1 MARKS
6 RKTQNAPDTVTLDNA
21 KYLVGA
27 YVRLSVENSGSNTE
41 DTIEN
46 QKAAI
51 QLYLQAQKNMKLVG
65 FYCDNG
71 ETGTDFDRPSFERLM
86 ADVKVG
92 NVNCIV
98 VKDLSRFGRNYLE
111 AGAYLEK
118 VFPQMN
124 IRFISIQEHFD
135 TLNSDGSNDC
145 IVPLKNILNDY
156 YAKDISMKSGSALR
170 VKQQRGEFIGNWASY
185 GYIKDPSDKH
195 KLIVDEEAA
204 ETVRKIFNW
213 RLQGLGYNAIIKKLT
228 HQQIPSPSTY
238 RLEKGFV
245 KNENYKTVPW
255 RPNTIKIILS
265 NQVYLGH
272 IVQGKKRGL
281 HYLGQAQRKVLPDEW
296 IIVKNM
302 HEPIVDQDTFDM
314 VQKLLSERKTAYQK
328 RLYEMEGKTDT
339 TENIFKGILIC
350 SCCGSK
356 LTRYKSFNLT
366 KQGYHVYYSYICP
379 KHTSGCPFTSI
390 SEADLLKAVY
400 KTVRTQIA
408 LALELEKLLKGLRSN
423 QAVRKKLSMV
433 EQEIK
438 RLKEQIAEKESYRRS
453 LFESLSK
460 NIIDEATYKDMQK
473 TYAEEIELLQTKL
486 DNIKRDGDDLAE
498 FVAPENQILKKIM
511 NFSED
516 KTISFELAH
525 TLIQTIIVN
534 DSKHIEITLKF
545 IDECSRLID
554 FIIHCEEAVA

>member
-51 QLYLQAQKNMKLVG
+51 QLYLQAQKNMKLLG

-195 KLIVDEEAA
+195 KLIIDEEAA

-350 SCCGSK
+350 GCCGSK

-379 KHTSGCPFTSI
+379 KHISGCPFTSI

-400 KTVRTQIA
+400 ETVRTQIA

-438 RLKEQIAEKESYRRS
+438 RLKEQIAEKENYRRS

-460 NIIDEATYKDMQK
+460 DIIDEATYKDMQK

-534 DSKHIEITLKF
+534 DSKHIKITLKF

-554 FIIHCEEAVA
+554 FIIHCEEAAA

>member
-379 KHTSGCPFTSI
+379 KHTSGCSFTSI